1 MRFTTGYNLL
11 LNIEDIEDI
20 PDGFRKM
27 SIIQL
32 LRDMRGGRKIPRDV
46 AVVGLDTL
54 LISSENSRESRKY
67 LTAMLRANNKRFREG
82 ENTFLF
88 IPRNELYVD
97 NDIYCKIGEKRI
109 SISPVFAGRLQISD
123 VGIYHADFEF

>member
-1 MRFTTGYNLL
+1 MRFVSGYNLL
-11 LNIEDIEDI
+11 LNIEDV

-27 SIIQL
+27 SITQL
-32 LRDMRGGRKIPRDV
+32 LRDVKGDRNISKDV

-67 LTAMLRANNKRFREG
+67 LTAMLRINNKRFREQ

-88 IPRNELYVD
+88 IPQNELYE
-97 NDIYCKIGEKRI
+97 NSDIYCKIGEKQV
-109 SISPVFAGRLQISD
+109 SISPVFAGRLQILD

>member
-1 MRFTTGYNLL
+1 MRFMSGYNLL
-11 LNIEDIEDI
+11 LNIEDV

-32 LRDMRGGRKIPRDV
+32 LRDMRGDRNIPKDV

-54 LISSENSRESRKY
+54 LISSENSRESTKY
-67 LTAMLRANNKRFREG
+67 LTAMLRTNNKRFREQ

-88 IPRNELYVD
+88 IPQNELYE
-97 NDIYCKIGEKRI
+97 NSDIYCKIGEKQV
-109 SISPVFAGRLQISD
+109 SISPVFASRLQILD

>member
-1 MRFTTGYNLL
+1 MRFMSGYNLL
-11 LNIEDIEDI
+11 LNIEDV

-32 LRDMRGGRKIPRDV
+32 LRDVRGGRNIPKDV

-67 LTAMLRANNKRFREG
+67 LTAMLRTNNKRFREQ

-88 IPRNELYVD
+88 IPQNELYE
-97 NDIYCKIGEKRI
+97 NSDIYCKIGEKQV
-109 SISPVFAGRLQISD
+109 SISPVFAGRLQILD

>member
-1 MRFTTGYNLL
+1 MKFTSGYNLL
-11 LNIEDIEDI
+11 LNIEDV

-27 SIIQL
+27 SITQL
-32 LRDMRGGRKIPRDV
+32 LRDVKGGRNIPKDV

-54 LISSENSRESRKY
+54 LISSENSRESTKY
-67 LTAMLRANNKRFREG
+67 LTAMLRTDNKRFREQ

-88 IPRNELYVD
+88 IPQNELYE
-97 NDIYCKIGEKRI
+97 NSDIYCKIGDTRV
-109 SISPVFAGRLQISD
+109 SISPVFAGRLQISSD

>member
-1 MRFTTGYNLL
+1 MRFMSGYNLL
-11 LNIEDIEDI
+11 LNIEDV

-32 LRDMRGGRKIPRDV
+32 LRDVKGDRNIPKDV

-54 LISSENSRESRKY
+54 LISSENSRESTKY
-67 LTAMLRANNKRFREG
+67 LTAMLRANNKRFREQ

-88 IPRNELYVD
+88 IPQNGLYE
-97 NDIYCKIGEKRI
+97 NSNIYCKIGEKRV
-109 SISPVFAGRLQISD
+109 SISPVFASRLQILD

>member
-1 MRFTTGYNLL
+1 MRFVSGYNLL
-11 LNIEDIEDI
+11 LNIEDI

-32 LRDMRGGRKIPRDV
+32 LRDVKGDGNIPKDV

-54 LISSENSRESRKY
+54 LISSENSRESTKY
-67 LTAMLRANNKRFREG
+67 LTAMLRTNNKRFREQ

-88 IPRNELYVD
+88 IPQNELYE
-97 NDIYCKIGEKRI
+97 NSDIYCKIGEKQV
-109 SISPVFAGRLQISD
+109 SISPVFASRLQISD
-123 VGIYHADFEF
+123 VGVYHADFEF

>member
-1 MRFTTGYNLL
+1 MRFVSGYNLL
-11 LNIEDIEDI
+11 LNIEDV

-32 LRDMRGGRKIPRDV
+32 LRDVKDDRNIPNDI

-54 LISSENSRESRKY
+54 LISSKNSRESTKY
-67 LTAMLRANNKRFREG
+67 LTAMLRTNNKRFREQ

-88 IPRNELYVD
+88 IPQNELYE
-97 NDIYCKIGEKRI
+97 NSDIYCKIGEKQV
-109 SISPVFAGRLQISD
+109 SISPVFASRLQILD
-123 VGIYHADFEF
+123 VGVYHADFEF

>member
-1 MRFTTGYNLL
+1 MRFVSGYNLL
-11 LNIEDIEDI
+11 LNIEDV

-32 LRDMRGGRKIPRDV
+32 LRDVKGDRNISKDV

-67 LTAMLRANNKRFREG
+67 LTTMLRTNNKRFREQ
-82 ENTFLF
+82 ENTCLLYTSPS
-88 IPRNELYVD
+88 PRD
-97 NDIYCKIGEKRI
+97 RQKSRMP
-109 SISPVFAGRLQISD
+109 SSA
-123 VGIYHADFEF
+123 

>member
-1 MRFTTGYNLL
+1 MKFTSGYNLL
-11 LNIEDIEDI
+11 LNIEDV

-32 LRDMRGGRKIPRDV
+32 LRAVKGDRNIPKDV

-54 LISSENSRESRKY
+54 LISSENSRESTKY
-67 LTAMLRANNKRFREG
+67 LTAMLRTDNKRFREQ

-88 IPRNELYVD
+88 IPQNELYVD

-109 SISPVFAGRLQISD
+109 SISPVFAGRLQILD

>member
-1 MRFTTGYNLL
+1 MRFMSGYNLL
-11 LNIEDIEDI
+11 LNIEDV

-32 LRDMRGGRKIPRDV
+32 LRDVKGDRNIPKDV

-54 LISSENSRESRKY
+54 LISSENSRESTKY
-67 LTAMLRANNKRFREG
+67 LTAMLRANNKRFREQ

-88 IPRNELYVD
+88 IPQNGLYE
-97 NDIYCKIGEKRI
+97 NSHIYCKIGEKRV
-109 SISPVFAGRLQISD
+109 SISPVFASRLQILD

>member
-1 MRFTTGYNLL
+1 MRFVSGYNLL
-11 LNIEDIEDI
+11 LNIEDV

-32 LRDMRGGRKIPRDV
+32 LRDVKGDRNISKDV

-67 LTAMLRANNKRFREG
+67 LTTMLRTNNKRFREQ

-88 IPRNELYVD
+88 IPQNELYE
-97 NDIYCKIGEKRI
+97 NSDIYCKIGEKQV
-109 SISPVFAGRLQISD
+109 SISPVFASRLQISSD
-123 VGIYHADFEF
+123 VEIYHADFEF